1 MKHLRMHALPSLIVL
16 ASLIAISACDFS
28 TANIK
33 RAVMAREV
41 NEDKS
46 PAIETGSF
54 HRSESLLHC
63 CVQMANTPSGTMVKA
78 IWRFND
84 DEENAAIDSTEI
96 QMDDSGWIDF
106 TLEPANAGLPY
117 DSYAVDLYVDGVF
130 KQTVPFTVE
139 PMFEESVV
147 REAVLSTA
155 LNDSYYPLNVAYNF
169 PTETDVIYAPI
180 FVEGQAPG
188 SIFSAFWYQHDAD
201 GARILITSADIQ
213 FDDDGW
219 IGFSMTL
226 NDGLPAGQYSV
237 DIVHNGTVEHTIEFS
252 GQ

>member
-1 MKHLRMHALPSLIVL
+1 
-16 ASLIAISACDFS
+16 
-28 TANIK
+28 
-33 RAVMAREV
+33 
-41 NEDKS
+41 
-46 PAIETGSF
+46 
-54 HRSESLLHC
+54 
-63 CVQMANTPSGTMVKA
+63 
-78 IWRFND
+78 
-84 DEENAAIDSTEI
+84 
-96 QMDDSGWIDF
+96 
-106 TLEPANAGLPY
+106 
-117 DSYAVDLYVDGVF
+117 
-130 KQTVPFTVE
+130 VPFTVE
-139 PMFEESVV
+139 PRFEESVV